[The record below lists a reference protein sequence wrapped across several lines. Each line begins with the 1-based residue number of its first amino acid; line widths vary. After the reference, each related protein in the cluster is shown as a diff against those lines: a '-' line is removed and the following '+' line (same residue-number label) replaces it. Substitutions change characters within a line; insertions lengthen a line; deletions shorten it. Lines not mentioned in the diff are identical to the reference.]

1 MLGIY
6 LLGNIRSKFEQN
18 NGISRTQRGSPFVG
32 KVVGQFHWHVF
43 LANDSS
49 RATPCEGRRVRD
61 QHKYMEFFN
70 ITPYTTEGQG
80 VDDDCYIPGTEEPKS
95 TISRWVLLV
104 YKIILLSIETL
115 QRTCGCGALS
125 TVTAANHR
133 RRSGVGYPD
142 EFTRC
147 CAPCAATLA
156 LYYETKPVLYHRG
169 SSTTPYEINFQKRNN
184 RQLR

>member
-49 RATPCEGRRVRD
+49 RATPCEGRSFRD

-70 ITPYTTEGQG
+70 ITPYTTEGHVSG
-80 VDDDCYIPGTEEPKS
+80 
-95 TISRWVLLV
+95 RWLLYSWDWRALEYHFKV
-104 YKIILLSIETL
+104 SSFGLQNYLNCLLK
-115 QRTCGCGALS
+115 RYNGTCGCGALS

-169 SSTTPYEINFQKRNN
+169 SSTTPYEIKLTKKEQ
-184 RQLR
+184 